1 MDENQVVFSFEQMKG
16 ELQRLEMEYEN
27 FYSAINTLDVEVSQ
41 SLEVS
46 PNSAAYGARGRKL
59 YDAWANKCAPFKNF
73 YYKFREWSSKVT
85 QAFQKYADMQAE
97 ISGEGADKN
106 KIDYDDIQR
115 EYDPDGTRNLNMDG
129 TAASTARALAA
140 LKEGNVDI
148 DGVPIQLTPAEGVTP
163 GQPGEYYAEINGQK
177 YPVTIDEN
185 NNITSVKVGDTT
197 YHVST
202 DSIDQQAASI
212 IETYKDDPKG
222 LTHLKNELL
231 ASGDRE
237 LYNAISNQQTQ
248 ADLVPFE
255 QAIAAAAIA
264 EQGGVQINTDID
276 ANSTHPGDTLYN
288 NACDTLSACTDEAA
302 QLYYAMNNGLLE
314 SIDAMRGQGPE
325 GETLADYALTL
336 LDTSYNGSEKMRQQ
350 LESDLSVHWYCPD
363 GAIGNA
369 RETNN
374 AHRAEGALETGIQTS
389 EQRNEQLA
397 QITTIEEIDRVL
409 ESMGLP
415 TVSSYCEGNNA
426 YKYYQGYTENVE
438 RGRHV

>member
-41 SLEVS
+41 NLEVS

-106 KIDYDDIQR
+106 KIDYEDIQR

-212 IETYKDDPKG
+212 VETYKDNPEG

-248 ADLVPFE
+248 ATIVPVE
-255 QAIAAAAIA
+255 QALSAALA
-264 EQGGVQINTDID
+264 EQGGVQINTNVDTNS
-276 ANSTHPGDTLYN
+276 ANPGDQLYN
-288 NACDTLSACTDEAA
+288 SACDALSTCTDEAA

-314 SIDAMRGQGPE
+314 EINSMRDQGPE
-325 GETLADYALTL
+325 GEAMADYALTIL
-336 LDTSYNGSEKMRQQ
+336 ETSYNTSEAMRQQ
-350 LESDLSVHWYCPD
+350 LEGDLSVHWYCSD

-374 AHRAEGALETGIQTS
+374 AHRVEGAYETGVQAC

-397 QITTIEEIDRVL
+397 NITTVDEIDRVL

-415 TVSSYCEGNNA
+415 TVSSYCDGTTA
-426 YKYYQGYTENVE
+426 YQNYQGYRENVE